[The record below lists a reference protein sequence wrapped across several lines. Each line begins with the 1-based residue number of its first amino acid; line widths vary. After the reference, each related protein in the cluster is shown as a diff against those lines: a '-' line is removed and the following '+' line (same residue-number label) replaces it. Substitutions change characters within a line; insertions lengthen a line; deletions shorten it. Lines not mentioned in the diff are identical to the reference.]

1 MGAERWDVVIVGAG
15 SSGSVLASRLGSQG
29 NLKVLLIEAGSE
41 TQQIEDFPEEIH
53 SAHVVAGARAERSF
67 NRIIPGQI
75 TGTREFAATR
85 GRILGGSSA
94 TNGGYFI
101 RPTRADL
108 DEWEAA
114 GSALWGY
121 NSALLSLQEME
132 RDLTYGATS
141 LHGDSG
147 LIPVSRT
154 SLDSPKA
161 QTFHHA
167 ARELGFTDHLDMNDF
182 GPDGFGAVPTNTVGD
197 QQYSTAITYLGSEAR
212 LPGLTIWTETTVE
225 RVLFNGT
232 TAVGVSL
239 SRNGASEEIFAGE
252 IVLSAGALI
261 TPQLLMLSGIGPA
274 DELTRRGIPV
284 VSHSPHVGKGLSDHP
299 QLAAMW
305 MPAEKSEYPEGSW
318 MGGVLHAQREAGEL
332 EALQSIRSLSELVGG
347 EPDASTALLLATVSP
362 RRTGHLSLVSASIA
376 DSTFVHYNYLEDPEV
391 RADLRSAARL
401 AYDLLSTEAVT
412 SNCEWSWGPTPEDV
426 KSDNQLDAWIFD
438 NVATSMHACATA
450 SFAGPEPVVDPE
462 GNVLG
467 VKNLRIAD
475 TSILPA
481 APRRGP
487 AVAALLIGELIAQ
500 TMLSERS

>member
-1 MGAERWDVVIVGAG
+1 MGTESWDVIIVGAG
-15 SSGSVLASRLGSQG
+15 SSGSVVASRLGSHA
-29 NLKVLLIEAGSE
+29 NLKVLLIEAGSGS
-41 TQQIEDFPEEIH
+41 QQNQGFLEEIR

-75 TGTREFAATR
+75 TSTREFAATR

-101 RPTRADL
+101 RPTRHDL

-121 NSALLSLQEME
+121 NSALLSLRKIE
-132 RDLTYGATS
+132 RDLTYGNTS
-141 LHGDSG
+141 LHGDNG
-147 LIPVSRT
+147 PIPVTRT
-154 SLDSPKA
+154 SIDTPAA
-161 QTFHHA
+161 QTFHNA
-167 ARELGFTDHLDMNDF
+167 ARELGFPDHVDMNDF
-182 GPDGFGAVPTNTVGD
+182 GADGFGAVPTNTVGD
-197 QQYSTAITYLGSEAR
+197 LQYSTAITYLGADVS
-212 LPGLTIWTETTVE
+212 LPGLTTWTETTVE

-232 TAVGVSL
+232 TAVGVVI
-239 SRNGASEEIFAGE
+239 SRNGTTEEIFAGQ

-274 DELTRRGIPV
+274 DELARQSIPLL
-284 VSHSPHVGKGLSDHP
+284 SNSPQVGKGLSDHP
-299 QLAAMW
+299 QLAAIW
-305 MPAEKSEYPEGSW
+305 MPQEKSEYPTGSW
-318 MGGVLHAQREAGEL
+318 MGAVLHAQREVGEL

-347 EPDASTALLLATVSP
+347 KPDASTALLLATVSP
-362 RRTGHLSLVSASIA
+362 RRTGHLTLVSGSIS
-376 DSTFVHYNYLEDPEV
+376 DSPVVHYNYLEDPEV

-401 AYDLLSTEAVT
+401 AYDLLSTEAVSST
-412 SNCEWSWGPTPEDV
+412 SEWSWGPTAEDV
-426 KSDNQLDAWIFD
+426 QNDAQLDTWVAD

-450 SFAGPEPVVDPE
+450 SFAGPEPVVDPD

-487 AVAALLIGELIAQ
+487 AVSALLIGELIAH
-500 TMLSERS
+500 TMLAELN